1 MWVDVI
7 IPAYNP
13 GVYLSE
19 AIESCLNQ
27 SYKKFNIIVVDDN
40 SSQDVE
46 GVVSKYKNIKY
57 IKNSKNMGPSYSRN
71 VGIESS
77 NAELISLLDADDVWD
92 RDKLINSVNEF
103 KKDKSIGMTCGNYKI
118 MVRGRLRSPFY
129 KKSVKVSHSS
139 LMRINYVA
147 SGSTTFKRSVVNDVG
162 LFNEKYWISE
172 DYDMWVRI
180 SEKYPIKYIHKILYY
195 YRITPG
201 NDSLTQRVDI
211 QKNHTANISEIK
223 RDSMRRIRKANN
235 KGGKS

>member
-71 VGIESS
+71 VGIKSS

-118 MVRGRLRSPFY
+118 MVRGRLRSQFY
-129 KKSVKVSHSS
+129 KKSVKVNHSS

-223 RDSMRRIRKANN
+223 RDSMRRIRKADN